1 MEAETDV
8 DVCAKWSETLRVYHN
23 TSCELEN
30 ELQSRH
36 ELGLSEFEVLLILG
50 RACGEAGGKA
60 KMKDIEAEMYLSQ
73 SALSRTVTR
82 LEKAGLVTRAACDF
96 DRRANFLMLTPS
108 GRERFEAAK
117 PTHHAVLVK
126 HLTDTGAS
134 KRAETCS

>member
-1 MEAETDV
+1 MEAESDV
-8 DVCAKWSETLRVYHN
+8 DVCTKWSETLRVYHT

-36 ELGLSEFEVLLILG
+36 DLGLSEFEVLLALG
-50 RACGEAGGKA
+50 RSCGKDGGKA
-60 KMKDIEAEMYLSQ
+60 KMKDLEAEMYLSQ

-108 GRERFEAAK
+108 GRERFEEAK
-117 PTHHAVLVK
+117 PTHAAVLRK
-126 HLTDTGAS
+126 HLL
-134 KRAETCS
+134 